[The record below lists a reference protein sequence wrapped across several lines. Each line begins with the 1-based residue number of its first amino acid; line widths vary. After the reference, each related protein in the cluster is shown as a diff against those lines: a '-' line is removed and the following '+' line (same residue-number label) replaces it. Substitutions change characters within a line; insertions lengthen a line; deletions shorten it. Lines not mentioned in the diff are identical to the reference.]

1 MGSGGSGHPP
11 GPYFTVDLHLHTNRG
26 SADSNLAPKDMIA
39 RAQAIGIGAV
49 CITEHDNA
57 WDLREIA
64 TLAAD
69 SGVIFLR
76 GIEVTTEMGHIGV
89 FGLNEYVGG
98 IYKLR
103 ELRKVV
109 DKLGG
114 IMVANHPFRY
124 KLDRRFSFIN
134 HDDEPI
140 DPERPETAAK
150 LEIFEVCEAVEVLNG
165 ACSEEENLFALKVAR
180 FLGLAEVAGSDSHSA
195 NSIGCVTTLLTERVR
210 DERELIDAIRAHQTR
225 AGRGLIAGSVTPFE
239 IPGD

>member
-1 MGSGGSGHPP
+1 MASDGSGHPAS
-11 GPYFTVDLHLHTNRG
+11 GPYFTIDLHLHTNRG
-26 SADSNLAPKDMIA
+26 SADSNLSPKDMIA

-64 TLAAD
+64 ALAAD

-76 GIEVTTEMGHIGV
+76 GMEVTTEMGHIGV

-124 KLDRRFSFIN
+124 KLDPRFSFLN
-134 HDDEPI
+134 ADQEAI
-140 DPERPETAAK
+140 DPDRPETAAR
-150 LEIFEVCEAVEVLNG
+150 LEIFEVCDAVEALNG

-180 FLGLAEVAGSDSHSA
+180 TLGLAEVADRAGA
-195 NSIGCVTTLLTERVR
+195 QR
-210 DERELIDAIRAHQTR
+210 ARAHRCHQGASDPRRPRTNQWRGR
-225 AGRGLIAGSVTPFE
+225 ALRNPRLSFLRRGALSAT
-239 IPGD
+239 